1 MSCRIEI
8 TLRKVVNFSQHA
20 KYPSALKRTVG
31 NYLPFVFIFLSTI
44 ACQVSWAQSD
54 TTRVKQDSVKKDQPK
69 GDIETAITYSAEDS
83 INTSIDRKII
93 KLYGNAKVKYGQ
105 IELDAEEIIIDYEK
119 STITANGKRDSTG
132 QLVGFPIFREGQ
144 HEYETKG
151 MVYNFKTKKAS
162 ITEVVTKEGEGFMHG
177 EKIYKNHKNEL
188 FTVGNAYTT
197 CDLAQPHYRI
207 ISRKAKAIPGDK
219 TVSGPFYMEFN
230 GVPTPLGFAFGIFPS
245 QKQSASGIIVPA
257 YGEERV
263 RGFFL
268 RGAGYYFDINDYIK
282 LTVTGDIYS
291 KGSTALYLRTNYIS
305 RYQYSG
311 NLSFSYTNNITY
323 QNQKVESPSVAKDF
337 SLVWSHSPKTKGT
350 SRFSASVNAATGT
363 FTQNNFVGLNQATT
377 ATSGTGR
384 PFDQT
389 TRKMSS
395 NISFS
400 KTFPGTPFSLGINMR
415 HNQDLQTGKLDM
427 SLPDLS
433 FNVNNLYP
441 FKRSQTM
448 ILQNLSVKYTLTA
461 TNQFTNDLGNIA
473 TDASG
478 NPKDSIAAV
487 NAQNI
492 PLFLRNAKKG
502 IRTNIPLSTSFK
514 VMKYFTVTAGGS
526 IDQVYYFDRVNWTA
540 YGRTGLN
547 LGSKAVI
554 KDTVRQFNVI
564 TNYSLTASL
573 TTRIYGM
580 YRAKNKEAR
589 IRAIRHLITP
599 NIGFSYTPNFG
610 DPRYGYYQTVGLT
623 DAKGKPYTVQKSIH
637 DGFIY
642 GSSKTGASQSMS
654 FGIGNTLEMKVRG
667 PKDTVDK
674 KVALFNNLSISSG
687 YNFLADSFKLA
698 PISMSANS
706 NILNNKINFNIN
718 ASLDPY
724 QYWNVISSINEK
736 TGVVYREQ
744 RVSRYAWNAGKLG
757 RITSASMNFSTNLS
771 PKGQKKDGEMRDKVS
786 KSSATEAD
794 KNYLLQHPDTYVD
807 FNIPWN
813 LRISYNINYSHSTG
827 AATVTQ
833 SMTMSGDVSL
843 SEKWKVTFNGGFDFQ
858 KNQFTTTNLGISR
871 DLHCW
876 QVNLNWVPFGQ
887 FQSYTFNIGIK
898 SSLLKDLKLN
908 RTRSFFDTL

>member
-20 KYPSALKRTVG
+20 KYPLPLNRSTGAFLPLLFTVILLLAFG
-31 NYLPFVFIFLSTI
+31 
-44 ACQVSWAQSD
+44 AARAQGD
-54 TTRVKQDSVKKDQPK
+54 TTRVKKDSVKTQPE
-69 GDIETAITYSAEDS
+69 GDIKSSIAYSADDS

-93 KLYGNAKVKYGQ
+93 KLYGNAKVKYGD
-105 IELDAEEIIIDYEK
+105 IELEAEHIVIDYDA

-132 QLVGFPIFREGQ
+132 QLVGFPIFRQGQ
-144 HEYETKG
+144 GEYETKG

-162 ITEVVTKEGEGFMHG
+162 ITEVVTKEGEGFIHG
-177 EKIYKNHKNEL
+177 QKIYKNNKNEM

-197 CDLAQPHYRI
+197 CDLAQPHFRI
-207 ISRKAKAIPGDK
+207 ISKKAKAIPGDK

-245 QKQSASGIIVPA
+245 PRSSASGIIVPA

-268 RGAGYYFDINDYIK
+268 RGGGYYFDINDYIK
-282 LTVTGDIYS
+282 LTLTGDIYS

-305 RYQYSG
+305 RYKYTGSV
-311 NLSFSYTNNITY
+311 NFSFTNNITGA
-323 QNQKVESPSVAKDF
+323 NIENPTIAKDF
-337 SLVWSHSPKTKGT
+337 SLVWSHAPKTKGT

-363 FTQNNFVGLNQATT
+363 YISNNFVGLNPATT
-377 ATSGTGR
+377 TGGATR
-384 PFDQT
+384 PFDQNT
-389 TRKMSS
+389 QKMSS

-400 KTFPGTPFSLGINMR
+400 KTFPGTPLSLGINMR
-415 HNQDLQTGKLDM
+415 HNQDLKTGKLDM
-427 SLPDLS
+427 SLPDIS
-433 FNVNNLYP
+433 FNVNNIYP
-441 FKRSQTM
+441 FKKSQSM
-448 ILQNLSVKYTLTA
+448 VLQNLSVKYTLNA
-461 TNQFTNDLGNIA
+461 TNQITNDLGNIA
-473 TDASG
+473 VNSDGSTR
-478 NPKDSIAAV
+478 DSIASF
-487 NAQNI
+487 NGQNI
-492 PLFLRNAKKG
+492 PLFLKNAKKG

-514 VMKYFTVTAGGS
+514 IMKYFTVTTGATV
-526 IDQVYYFDRVNWTA
+526 DQLFYFDKLNWTA
-540 YGRTGLN
+540 YGRNALN
-547 LGSKAVI
+547 LGSRAVV
-554 KDTVRQFNVI
+554 KDTVHQFNMI
-564 TNYSLTASL
+564 TNFGLNVGM

-580 YRAKNKEAR
+580 YLAKNKNAR
-589 IRAIRHLITP
+589 IRAIRHLVSPT
-599 NIGFSYTPNFG
+599 IGFNYTPNFG
-610 DPRYGYYQTVGLT
+610 DPRYGYYQSVGLT

-642 GSSKTGASQSMS
+642 GSSKTGASESLS

-667 PKDTVDK
+667 AKDTVDK
-674 KVALFNNLSISSG
+674 KISILNNLSISSG

-706 NILNNKINFNIN
+706 NILNNKININAN

-724 QYWNVISSINEK
+724 QYWQVVSSIDEK
-736 TGVVYREQ
+736 TGIVYREQ

-757 RITSASMNFSTNLS
+757 RVTSASLNFSTNLN
-771 PKGQKKDGEMRDKVS
+771 PKGQKKDADTRS
-786 KSSATEAD
+786 KIGNSNASQAD

-813 LRISYNINYSHSTG
+813 LRLSYNINYSHTS
-827 AATVTQ
+827 AVPAVTQ
-833 SMTMSGDVSL
+833 SLTMSGDVSL
-843 SEKWKVTFNGGFDFQ
+843 SQKWKVTFNGGFDFQ
-858 KNQFTTTNLGISR
+858 QNQFTTTNFAINR

-876 QVNLNWVPFGQ
+876 QVSLSWVPFGP
-887 FQSYTFNIGIK
+887 FQSYMFNIGIK